1 MTKPLEV
8 DEQWR
13 DRILSQVSGLQYGQV
28 IITVHDG
35 RIVQID
41 RTERTR
47 YDAAAQKSEQ
57 PAASQSSQR
66 KKGAG
71 ALSAEQQSQER
82 QQRQNAQ
89 SKQDVRQS
97 QIGEPSL
104 GEQRT
109 QTGQSEQ
116 EARQSQASQRQQ
128 SNADEDN
135 GHLSLR
141 AAQ

>member
-47 YDAAAQKSEQ
+47 YDAAAPKSEQ
-57 PAASQSSQR
+57 PVSAPSSQR
-66 KKGAG
+66 KKGAV
-71 ALSAEQQSQER
+71 APSAGQQSQER
-82 QQRQNAQ
+82 QQRQDDQ
-89 SKQDVRQS
+89 SKQD
-97 QIGEPSL
+97 I
-104 GEQRT
+104 
-109 QTGQSEQ
+109 
-116 EARQSQASQRQQ
+116 RQSQASQRQQ
-128 SNADEDN
+128 PNADEDN
-135 GHLSLR
+135 GQSSLR